1 MTIRT
6 KIALQFSVI
15 VAALLAV
22 FSIGIYYLSEN
33 YRQQEFYNSLRDRA
47 VTTARLLIKEP
58 QIDKQLLKV
67 IDKNTLT
74 TLYPA
79 QVLVFNDSNQV
90 AYYNYEAD
98 TIYYSPELLNRIRSK
113 RYIETT
119 FGSNQVVGT
128 MYSDTLNKSYAVLAQ
143 AEDVYGKEKLMNIR
157 EAMYTGYFS
166 AIILT
171 IILGFVF
178 AGQSLKPI
186 SKINEEISHI
196 TASSL
201 RKKLDTGNNT
211 DEIATLAVNFNK
223 MLSRLDSSFEL
234 QKSFVSNA
242 SHELRTPLAAVKSE
256 IQVALQNERTPE
268 EYKTILNSL
277 LNDNQRL
284 IKLTNSLLQLAKS
297 EAQEN
302 TVNLRPIRIDEILF
316 DVQDEILHLNPNY
329 KIQIDFEDIPEDIN
343 WVTVNGKEA
352 LLKTLFTNLIDNAC
366 KYSQNQQADVRIK
379 ANNQNCLISVSD
391 TGIGIQKEE
400 LEKVFEPFY
409 RTSRATSYKG
419 SGIGLSIC
427 KRIVDLHQGKISLK
441 SEVDV
446 GSLFVVIL
454 PHT

>member
-15 VAALLAV
+15 VAGLLAF

-67 IDKNTLT
+67 IDKNTLS

-79 QVLVFNDSNQV
+79 QVLVFNDSNEV

-98 TIYYSPELLNRIRSK
+98 TIYYSPELLNRIRSQ

-171 IILGFVF
+171 IILGFLF

-211 DEIATLAVNFNK
+211 DEIAILAVNFNK

-268 EYKTILNSL
+268 EYKSILNSL

-302 TVNLRPIRIDEILF
+302 TVNLRPVRVDEILF
-316 DVQDEILHLNPNY
+316 NVQDEILHLNPNY

-343 WVTVNGKEA
+343 WVTINGKEA

-366 KYSQNQQADVRIK
+366 KYSQNQQADVKIK
-379 ANNQNCLISVSD
+379 ANSQNCLISVSD
-391 TGIGIQKEE
+391 TGIGIHSDE

-409 RTSRATSYKG
+409 RTKRATTYKG

-427 KRIVDLHQGKISLK
+427 KRIVDLHQGKLSIK
-441 SEVDV
+441 SEIDI
-446 GSLFVVIL
+446 GSLFVVVL
-454 PHT
+454 PHA

>member
-15 VAALLAV
+15 VAGLLAV

-33 YRQQEFYNSLRDRA
+33 YRKQEFYNSLRDRA

-67 IDKNTLT
+67 IDKNTLS

-79 QVLVFNDSNQV
+79 QVLVFNDSNEV

-211 DEIATLAVNFNK
+211 DEIAILAVNFNK

-302 TVNLRPIRIDEILF
+302 TLNLRPIRIDEILF
-316 DVQDEILHLNPNY
+316 DVQDEILHLNPAY

-343 WVTVNGKEA
+343 WVTITGKEA

-366 KYSQNQQADVRIK
+366 KYSQNQQADVKIK

-391 TGIGIQKEE
+391 TGIGIHNDE

-409 RTSRATSYKG
+409 RTKRATSYKG

-427 KRIVDLHQGKISLK
+427 KRIVDLHQGKLSIK

-446 GSLFVVIL
+446 GSLFVVVL

>member
-15 VAALLAV
+15 VAGLLAF

-67 IDKNTLT
+67 IDKNTLS

-79 QVLVFNDSNQV
+79 QVLVFNDSNEV

-98 TIYYSPELLNRIRSK
+98 TIYYSPELLNRIRSQ

-171 IILGFVF
+171 IILGFLF

-211 DEIATLAVNFNK
+211 DEIAILAVNFNK

-268 EYKTILNSL
+268 EYKSILNSL

-302 TVNLRPIRIDEILF
+302 TVNLRPVRVDEILF
-316 DVQDEILHLNPNY
+316 NVQDEILHLNPNY

-343 WVTVNGKEA
+343 WVTINGKEA

-366 KYSQNQQADVRIK
+366 KYSQNQQADVKIK

-391 TGIGIQKEE
+391 TGIGIHSDE

-409 RTSRATSYKG
+409 RTKRATTYKG

-427 KRIVDLHQGKISLK
+427 KRIVDLHQGKLSIK
-441 SEVDV
+441 SEIDV
-446 GSLFVVIL
+446 GSLFVVVL
-454 PHT
+454 PHA